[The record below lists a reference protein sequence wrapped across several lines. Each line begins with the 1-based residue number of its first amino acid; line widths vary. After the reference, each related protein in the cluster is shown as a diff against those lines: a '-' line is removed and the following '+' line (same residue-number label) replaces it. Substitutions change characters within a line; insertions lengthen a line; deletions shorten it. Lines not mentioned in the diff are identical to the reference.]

1 MMLSPDELKNGMTFV
16 LRLASSSGADVQWVE
31 TLRGETALRW
41 YDIYHQSDWQGLREE
56 AADVF
61 HRRVSE
67 GEALATRN
75 ARHRC
80 IFIHT
85 PAVKADELAV
95 GRGSR

>member
-1 MMLSPDELKNGMTFV
+1 MLSPDELKNGVTFV
-16 LRLASSSGADVQWVE
+16 LRLENSSGADVQWVE
-31 TLRGETALRW
+31 TLRGETAQRW
-41 YDIYHQSDWQGLREE
+41 HDIYQQSDWAVLRAE
-56 AADVF
+56 AADIF

-85 PAVKADELAV
+85 SAVKVDELAV
-95 GRGSR
+95 GRGSS